1 MRLSGPQQA
10 ETESVNGV
18 PKSSMESGME
28 VPKDHQ
34 IEMEV

>member
-1 MRLSGPQQA
+1 MRLSGSQQA
-10 ETESVNGV
+10 ESEPINGV
-18 PKSSMESGME
+18 LKSSMESGME

>member
-1 MRLSGPQQA
+1 MRLSGSQQA
-10 ETESVNGV
+10 ESEPVNGI
-18 PKSSMESGME
+18 PKSFMESGRE

>member
-1 MRLSGPQQA
+1 MRLSGSQQA
-10 ETESVNGV
+10 ESEPINGV